1 MGREVA
7 GALHDLLNEELTRP
21 VARAVQAAA
30 EAARKRHSRAVV
42 AVLFYGSCLRTPEAD
57 LADNLLDFYVL
68 VDDYRAAYDKRWLA
82 LANRL
87 LPPNAFYCET
97 EFQGRRIRA
106 KYVVISLEDFARFCR
121 PETQNVSVWA
131 RYAQP
136 ARIIWTRDASIV
148 PRITA
153 ACMDAV
159 TTMLRRAWPLVPEV
173 QASAP
178 DARLLWTRALRE
190 TYAAELRPESGER
203 ATKIFEND
211 RARYE
216 RLAEIVLHDL
226 QRPELTPDQAA
237 RAWRRRRRLGKTLNL
252 LRIIKGIF
260 TFDGGLDYAL
270 WKIQRH
276 SGMTVPVSAWQ
287 RRHPLLAA
295 PGLAWKLYRMGAFR

>member
-1 MGREVA
+1 MAQALREV
-7 GALHDLLNEELTRP
+7 LSEELNRP
-21 VARAVQAAA
+21 VPETVKAIAGVLRGRYERAA
-30 EAARKRHSRAVV
+30 V
-42 AVLFYGSCLRTPEAD
+42 AVLFYGSCLRSPEAD

-68 VDDYRAAYDKRWLA
+68 VDDYRKAYDKTWLA
-82 LANRL
+82 VANRV

-97 EFQGRRIRA
+97 VWQGAHIRA

-136 ARIIWTRDASIV
+136 ARIVWTRDAATGERIV
-148 PRITA
+148 A

-159 TTMLRRAWPLVPEV
+159 RTMLSRAWPLEP
-173 QASAP
+173 ATR
-178 DARLLWTRALRE
+178 DARSLWTRALRE
-190 TYAAELRPESGER
+190 TYAAELRPESGDR
-203 ATKIFEND
+203 AVKIFEAD

-216 RLAEIVLHDL
+216 QLTPIVLDEL
-226 QRPELTPDQAA
+226 GQPETSPEKAQAE
-237 RAWRRRRRLGKTLNL
+237 WKRRRRLGKTLNL

-270 WKIQRH
+270 WKIKRH
-276 SGMTVPVSAWQ
+276 SGMTVPVTEWQ

-295 PGLAWKLYRMGAFR
+295 PGLAWRLYRMGAFR

>member
-1 MGREVA
+1 MAQQLRET
-7 GALHDLLNEELTRP
+7 LSEELNRP
-21 VARAVQAAA
+21 VADTVKAVADVLRARYERAA
-30 EAARKRHSRAVV
+30 V
-42 AVLFYGSCLRTPEAD
+42 AVLFYGSCLRSPEAE

-68 VDDYRAAYDKRWLA
+68 VDDYRKAYDQAWLA
-82 LANRL
+82 VANWI

-97 EFQGRRIRA
+97 VWQGTEIRA

-136 ARIIWTRDASIV
+136 ARIVWARDAATADRIV
-148 PRITA
+148 S

-159 TTMLRRAWPLVPEV
+159 RTMLRRAWPLEPGTR
-173 QASAP
+173 

-190 TYAAELRPESGER
+190 TYAAELRPEGTDR
-203 ATKIFEND
+203 AAKIFEAD
-211 RARYE
+211 QARYE
-216 RLAEIVLHDL
+216 RLTPLVLEDLRQPETSPEKAAAE
-226 QRPELTPDQAA
+226 
-237 RAWRRRRRLGKTLNL
+237 WKRRRRLGKTLNL

-270 WKIQRH
+270 WKIKRH
-276 SGMTVPVSAWQ
+276 SGKTVPVTDWQ

-295 PGLAWKLYRMGAFR
+295 PGLAWRLYRMGAFR